1 MTRLGLVLGLVVM
14 LVGVSLAPA
23 AAVGERATGTLMD
36 GTGKQ
41 IGSVQMEQL
50 ASGVRINVSVSGGLA
65 AGEHGIHV
73 HAVGTCEGP
82 AFTSAGGH
90 FNPTAKKHGLQS
102 PEGPHAGDLPNL
114 TASAA
119 GAASYSA
126 TATGISLTAGATNIF
141 DADGAAVVIH
151 ARGDDHMTDP
161 AGNSGDRV
169 ACAVLQMAQAA
180 PGMPRTGAGGMS
192 SGLELPLAAAVLLA
206 LGGVAAIRHRGRG
219 DANA

>member
-1 MTRLGLVLGLVVM
+1 MIRLGLVLGLVVM

-50 ASGVRINVSVSGGLA
+50 ADGVRINVSVSGGLA

-90 FNPTAKKHGLQS
+90 FNPAGVEHACPPTD
-102 PEGPHAGDLPNL
+102 PRHAGDLGNIQITGGKGHLEVSATNL
-114 TASAA
+114 SLDQIAGKAIILHA
-119 GAASYSA
+119 GA
-126 TATGISLTAGATNIF
+126 
-141 DADGAAVVIH
+141 
-151 ARGDDHMTDP
+151 DDCKTQP
-161 AGNSGDRV
+161 TGNSGDRIACGV
-169 ACAVLQMAQAA
+169 AGDAGTLGA
-180 PGMPRTGAGGMS
+180 PGAEAPGTAMTPSDSTGQQ
-192 SGLELPLAAAVLLA
+192 
-206 LGGVAAIRHRGRG
+206 
-219 DANA
+219 

>member
-1 MTRLGLVLGLVVM
+1 MIRLGLVLGLVV
-14 LVGVSLAPA
+14 LLLGRSLAMA
-23 AAVGERATGTLMD
+23 DAVGERATGTLMD

-50 ASGVRINVSVSGGLA
+50 ANGVRLNVSVTGGLA

-82 AFTSAGGH
+82 AFTSAGSH

-102 PEGPHAGDLPNL
+102 PDGPHAGDLPNL
-114 TASAA
+114 TANAS
-119 GAASYSA
+119 GAASYST

-141 DADGAAVVIH
+141 DADGAAVVVH

-180 PGMPRTGAGGMS
+180 LPGVPRTGAGGLS
-192 SGLELPLAAAVLLA
+192 EPGSLLLAAAGLAGASLTAFVL
-206 LGGVAAIRHRGRG
+206 HRRRQ
-219 DANA
+219 A